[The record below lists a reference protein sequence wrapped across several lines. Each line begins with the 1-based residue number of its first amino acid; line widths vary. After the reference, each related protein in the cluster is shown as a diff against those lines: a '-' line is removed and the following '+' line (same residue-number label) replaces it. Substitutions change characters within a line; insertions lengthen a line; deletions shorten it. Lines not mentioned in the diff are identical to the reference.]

1 MTSLSRALS
10 LALSLSLSFF
20 SDLIVTKLEFGK
32 EPPLPLKRHTVTSSI
47 GEPILESSIADG
59 EKVQV
64 AVNTM
69 YQFTNSE
76 RFMLVLFSKDMTILI
91 RVFLTR
97 FMLFFSHG
105 ILLPL

>member
-1 MTSLSRALS
+1 M
-10 LALSLSLSFF
+10 
-20 SDLIVTKLEFGK
+20 TKLEFGK

-76 RFMLVLFSKDMTILI
+76 RFMLLLVLFIKDITILI
-91 RVFLTR
+91 S
-97 FMLFFSHG
+97 FSDSFHAVLQPWYFIALVSCSREHG
-105 ILLPL
+105 L

>member
-1 MTSLSRALS
+1 MTSL
-10 LALSLSLSFF
+10 F
-20 SDLIVTKLEFGK
+20 SDLMVTKLEFGK
-32 EPPLPLKRHTVTSSI
+32 EPSLPLKRHTVASI

-76 RFMLVLFSKDMTILI
+76 RFMLLLVILVK
-91 RVFLTR
+91 R
-97 FMLFFSHG
+97 
-105 ILLPL
+105 